1 MQGSRLVR
9 TRGELESDDDDD
21 TEDSDDDDLL
31 PPPPSLS
38 EDEDEQQEEEDSR
51 EERNGDAISV
61 EDAIRLAARRLMG
74 SESYLESVS
83 VLLLEGTS
91 LWTRVAEAEI
101 IETLFDIFN
110 VRSVRL
116 ARCGET
122 GIVGFGETSGVVIDG
137 GTDFFSISPVFDMC
151 ALSYANVVLPFGGK
165 TISGTNT
172 HTVAHACLRL
182 SPFTTHTLR
191 TVFLSRLSH
200 TLSLFL
206 SLSLSLT
213 YSLSH
218 SLALSRTLSHFLFLF
233 LFLVSR
239 TRSHSLSLSRSLSTP
254 PSIRT
259 FAENVAQSRCP
270 SSLARQV

>member
-1 MQGSRLVR
+1 VR

-31 PPPPSLS
+31 PPPLSLS
-38 EDEDEQQEEEDSR
+38 EDEDEQQEEEEDSR

-91 LWTRVAEAEI
+91 LWTRVGEAEI

-200 TLSLFL
+200 SLSLFL
-206 SLSLSLT
+206 SLFLSLALCRT
-213 YSLSH
+213 LSH
-218 SLALSRTLSHFLFLF
+218 SLALSLSLSFSRLSHSLAF
-233 LFLVSR
+233 
-239 TRSHSLSLSRSLSTP
+239 SLSLSRSLSTP

-270 SSLARQV
+270 SFLARQV

>member
-1 MQGSRLVR
+1 
-9 TRGELESDDDDD
+9 
-21 TEDSDDDDLL
+21 
-31 PPPPSLS
+31 
-38 EDEDEQQEEEDSR
+38 
-51 EERNGDAISV
+51 
-61 EDAIRLAARRLMG
+61 MG

-91 LWTRVAEAEI
+91 LWTRVGEAEI

-206 SLSLSLT
+206 SLSLSHLFSLALSR
-213 YSLSH
+213 SLSH
-218 SLALSRTLSHFLFLF
+218 SLALSLSLSFSRLSHSLAF
-233 LFLVSR
+233 
-239 TRSHSLSLSRSLSTP
+239 SLSLSLSLDPT
-254 PSIRT
+254 
-259 FAENVAQSRCP
+259 
-270 SSLARQV
+270 LY

>member
-1 MQGSRLVR
+1 MR

-206 SLSLSLT
+206 SLSLSHLFSLALSR
-213 YSLSH
+213 SLSH
-218 SLALSRTLSHFLFLF
+218 SLALSLSLSFSRLSHSLAF
-233 LFLVSR
+233 
-239 TRSHSLSLSRSLSTP
+239 SLSLSRSLSTP